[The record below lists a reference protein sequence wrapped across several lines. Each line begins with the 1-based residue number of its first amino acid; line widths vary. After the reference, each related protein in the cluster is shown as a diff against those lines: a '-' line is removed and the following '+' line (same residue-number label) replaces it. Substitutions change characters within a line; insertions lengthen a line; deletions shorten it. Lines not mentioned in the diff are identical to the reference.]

1 MRYGT
6 RNEAWGMR
14 THYVRKFLKIETK
27 LNQNK
32 QMGNERPT
40 MTQKEFDDKMNE
52 LRRRQTDES
61 MPLRLEVESLNA
73 RRRAIGCEMAALQGQ
88 LSALTARRDALELR
102 LKDIGAHYY
111 QLKKELIVSNPKTGQ
126 ATAEGGGACDEGQS

>member
-1 MRYGT
+1 M
-6 RNEAWGMR
+6 E
-14 THYVRKFLKIETK
+14 
-27 LNQNK
+27 
-32 QMGNERPT
+32 NERTT

-73 RRRAIGCEMAALQGQ
+73 RRRAIGHEMAALQGQ

-102 LKDIGAHYY
+102 LKDVGAHYY
-111 QLKKELIVSNPKTGQ
+111 RLKRDLIVSNTKTGQ
-126 ATAEGGGACDEGQS
+126 ATAEGGGACDGGQS